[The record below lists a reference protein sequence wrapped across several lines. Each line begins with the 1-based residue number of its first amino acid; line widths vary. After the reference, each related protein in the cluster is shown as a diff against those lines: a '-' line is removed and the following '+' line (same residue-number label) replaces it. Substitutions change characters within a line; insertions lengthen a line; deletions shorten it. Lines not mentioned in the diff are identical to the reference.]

1 MSEQHGSFSSTSSV
15 SIQTP
20 SAFSPSPFPGA
31 HCHQPGG
38 GGMKLEA
45 VMENLQRQQT
55 ARLALEKKL
64 RQAEAKEDLRCMM
77 ESQIH
82 QQAVAF
88 SHYQTAVRG
97 ALNAGVGDSLS
108 RVTLPHVTVRHSDE
122 DGNSSRAG
130 HEGTEQVVEEDMN
143 EPGSVNEEEEE
154 EEDDTGFS
162 QHRQPSLQGSR
173 APPHGSPMFV
183 MSRVPAPGAAARR
196 AESPPAHP
204 QSQHHEWTYEEQF
217 KQVRF
222 SVNHSAASP
231 TRYYDIYI
239 YHSELNIMCTI
250 CVK

>member
-1 MSEQHGSFSSTSSV
+1 
-15 SIQTP
+15 
-20 SAFSPSPFPGA
+20 
-31 HCHQPGG
+31 
-38 GGMKLEA
+38 
-45 VMENLQRQQT
+45 MENLQRQQI

-64 RQAEAKEDLRCMM
+64 RQAEAKEDLCCMM

-108 RVTLPHVTVRHSDE
+108 RVTLPHVTVQHSDE

-130 HEGTEQVVEEDMN
+130 HEGTGQVGDEDMN
-143 EPGSVNEEEEE
+143 EPESVNEEEEG
-154 EEDDTGFS
+154 ED

-173 APPHGSPMFV
+173 APTQSSPMFV
-183 MSRVPAPGAAARR
+183 MSRVPAPLAAARR
-196 AESPPAHP
+196 ADSPPAHP

-222 SVNHSAASP
+222 SFNHSAANR
-231 TRYYDIYI
+231 TRYYCI
-239 YHSELNIMCTI
+239 YHSELNIVCTK

>member
-1 MSEQHGSFSSTSSV
+1 MSEQHGSFSSAGSV

-31 HCHQPGG
+31 HCHQPGA

-88 SHYQTAVRG
+88 NHYQTAVRG
-97 ALNAGVGDSLS
+97 ALSAGVGDSLS
-108 RVTLPHVTVRHSDE
+108 RVTLPHVTVQHSDE
-122 DGNSSRAG
+122 DGNSSGAG
-130 HEGTEQVVEEDMN
+130 HEGTEQVAEEDMN
-143 EPGSVNEEEEE
+143 EPESVNEEEEG
-154 EEDDTGFS
+154 EDDTGFS

-173 APPHGSPMFV
+173 APPRSSPMFV
-183 MSRVPAPGAAARR
+183 MSRVPAALSASRR
-196 AESPPAHP
+196 AESPAAHP

-222 SVNHSAASP
+222 SFNRPGASR
-231 TRYYDIYI
+231 TRYYYYI
-239 YHSELNIMCTI
+239 HHRELNIVCAK

>member
-1 MSEQHGSFSSTSSV
+1 
-15 SIQTP
+15 
-20 SAFSPSPFPGA
+20 
-31 HCHQPGG
+31 
-38 GGMKLEA
+38 MKLEA

-108 RVTLPHVTVRHSDE
+108 RVTLPHVTVQHSDE

-143 EPGSVNEEEEE
+143 ESESVNEEEEG
-154 EEDDTGFS
+154 EDDTGFS
-162 QHRQPSLQGSR
+162 QHRQPSLR
-173 APPHGSPMFV
+173 APPQSSPMFV
-183 MSRVPAPGAAARR
+183 MSRVPAPVAAARR

-222 SVNHSAASP
+222 SFNHSAASR
-231 TRYYDIYI
+231 TTYYYI
-239 YHSELNIMCTI
+239 YHSELNIVCTK

>member
-1 MSEQHGSFSSTSSV
+1 
-15 SIQTP
+15 
-20 SAFSPSPFPGA
+20 
-31 HCHQPGG
+31 
-38 GGMKLEA
+38 MKLEA

-82 QQAVAF
+82 QQALAF

-108 RVTLPHVTVRHSDE
+108 RVTLPHVTVQHSDE

-130 HEGTEQVVEEDMN
+130 HEGTGQVVEEDMN
-143 EPGSVNEEEEE
+143 EPESVNEEEEG
-154 EEDDTGFS
+154 EDDTGFS
-162 QHRQPSLQGSR
+162 RHRQTSLQGSR
-173 APPHGSPMFV
+173 APPQSSPMFV
-183 MSRVPAPGAAARR
+183 MSRVPAPLAAARC
-196 AESPPAHP
+196 AESPPVHP

-222 SVNHSAASP
+222 SFNHSAASR
-231 TRYYDIYI
+231 TRYYYI
-239 YHSELNIMCTI
+239 YVTVS
-250 CVK
+250 